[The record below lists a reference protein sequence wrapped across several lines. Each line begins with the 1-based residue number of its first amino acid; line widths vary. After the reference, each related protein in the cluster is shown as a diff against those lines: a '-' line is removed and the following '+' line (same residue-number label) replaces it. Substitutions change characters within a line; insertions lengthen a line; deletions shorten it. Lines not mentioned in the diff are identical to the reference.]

1 MAAGLQLGLDSSLS
15 RDVTG
20 GWTFGTTTTGT
31 WSATVIVRQNSVALS
46 HKVSDSALT
55 CIRLN
60 NVTGASQLGLPQ
72 VNVGRFAAVGDA
84 EGTITLL
91 KLSSNLYE
99 PQPKEKETI
108 LEIFERE
115 KKKAEILKKQRLE
128 NEVRKTML
136 AKEKASKIKR
146 VNKENKEKDQI
157 EGIEKN
163 FYDEVK
169 QRFQDL
175 GIGGD
180 SSEEEAS
187 SETNKEQEE
196 ETQAK
201 AMELSNF
208 IKEE

>member
-1 MAAGLQLGLDSSLS
+1 
-15 RDVTG
+15 
-20 GWTFGTTTTGT
+20 
-31 WSATVIVRQNSVALS
+31 VALS

-60 NVTGASQLGLPQ
+60 NVTGASQLGIPQ

-128 NEVRKTML
+128 NEVRKAIL
-136 AKEKASKIKR
+136 AKEKATKMKQ
-146 VNKENKEKDQI
+146 VNNQNKENDQI
-157 EGIEKN
+157 EGLEKD
-163 FYDEVK
+163 FYQDVK
-169 QRFQDL
+169 KRFEEM
-175 GIGGD
+175 GIGED
-180 SSEEEAS
+180 TSEEEFGTNM
-187 SETNKEQEE
+187 TNKHENDLKSKEL
-196 ETQAK
+196 
-201 AMELSNF
+201 ELSHF
-208 IKEE
+208 IKQD

>member
-1 MAAGLQLGLDSSLS
+1 M
-15 RDVTG
+15 
-20 GWTFGTTTTGT
+20 
-31 WSATVIVRQNSVALS
+31 
-46 HKVSDSALT
+46 
-55 CIRLN
+55 
-60 NVTGASQLGLPQ
+60 PQ

-128 NEVRKTML
+128 NEVRKTIL

-146 VNKENKEKDQI
+146 VNKENKEKDKI
-157 EGIEKN
+157 EGIEKD
-163 FYDEVK
+163 FYDDVK
-169 QRFQDL
+169 KRFVDL

-180 SSEEEAS
+180 SSEEEFNLS
-187 SETNKEQEE
+187 QNKQNDEE
-196 ETQAK
+196 PKAK
-201 AMELSNF
+201 RMDLNEDEKQKIPKYFNHLAKMKISTDRALSVF
-208 IKEE
+208 LFYGRYSQKPLWKDIKKL

>member
-1 MAAGLQLGLDSSLS
+1 
-15 RDVTG
+15 
-20 GWTFGTTTTGT
+20 
-31 WSATVIVRQNSVALS
+31 VALS

-60 NVTGASQLGLPQ
+60 NVTGASQLGIPQ

-128 NEVRKTML
+128 NEVRKAIL
-136 AKEKASKIKR
+136 AKEKATKMKQ
-146 VNKENKEKDQI
+146 VNNQNKENDQI
-157 EGIEKN
+157 EGLEKD
-163 FYDEVK
+163 FYQDVK
-169 QRFQDL
+169 KRFEEM
-175 GIGGD
+175 GIGED
-180 SSEEEAS
+180 TSEEEFGTNM
-187 SETNKEQEE
+187 TNKHENEPKSKDLE
-196 ETQAK
+196 FSHYMDK
-201 AMELSNF
+201 D
-208 IKEE
+208 

>member
-1 MAAGLQLGLDSSLS
+1 MA
-15 RDVTG
+15 
-20 GWTFGTTTTGT
+20 GWTFGTTTTGVHVASLT
-31 WSATVIVRQNSVALS
+31 IRQNSVALS

-99 PQPKEKETI
+99 PQPKEKETV

-128 NEVRKTML
+128 NEVRKTIL

-157 EGIEKN
+157 EGIEKD
-163 FYDEVK
+163 FYDDVK
-169 QRFQDL
+169 QRFVDM

-187 SETNKEQEE
+187 QDPNRDTEE
-196 ETQAK
+196 ESRSK
-201 AMELSNF
+201 ALELSNF
-208 IKEE
+208 IKQD